1 MSRDPTKARIW
12 RRGIF
17 WPSDHGSWVFVLS
30 PLLIGVVAG
39 GRWQTTHLYLIVATL
54 CGFLLRQPVTVAV
67 KALSG
72 RRSEEDL
79 TPALFWTVLYSSVA
93 VLLMLGLHLRG
104 YTYVLGLAIPG
115 LLVFFWHLYLVTRR
129 EERGQRLLALWA
141 TACRALAATAG
152 FWIGVGRPEALGWLL
167 WALAWAQ
174 SAASVICVY
183 VRLQQRT
190 VSSSPEPR
198 ELLKMTLP
206 ALTICSLN
214 LLAVGILGVAG
225 ITSRWLFVAFLPQWF
240 EALCCFTRPATGWK
254 PSKIGYRQL
263 ALSVLFTLL
272 FLLTW
277 Q

>member
-1 MSRDPTKARIW
+1 
-12 RRGIF
+12 
-17 WPSDHGSWVFVLS
+17 VLS

-39 GRWQTTHLYLIVATL
+39 GRSHTAHLYLIVATL
-54 CGFLLRQPVTVAV
+54 FGFLLRQPITVAV

-79 TPALFWTVLYSSVA
+79 TPALLWVGLYSSVA
-93 VLLMLGLHLRG
+93 VLMMLGLHLRG

-129 EERGQRLLALWA
+129 EERGKILVSLLA
-141 TACRALAATAG
+141 TAVLALAATAG
-152 FWIGVGRPEALGWLL
+152 YWIGVGGPDVFGWLL

-174 SAASVICVY
+174 SAASVICVF

-190 VSSSPEPR
+190 MSASPDPR
-198 ELLKMTLP
+198 QLMRMTLP
-206 ALTICSLN
+206 ALAICSLN
-214 LLAVGILGVAG
+214 LLTVGILGVTG

-240 EALCCFTRPATGWK
+240 EALCCLTRPATGWK
-254 PSKIGYRQL
+254 PSRIGYRQL

>member
-1 MSRDPTKARIW
+1 MIRNKGKARFW
-12 RRGIF
+12 RRGIAL
-17 WPSDHGSWVFVLS
+17 PSDHGSWVFVLS

-39 GRWQTTHLYLIVATL
+39 GRWHTAHLYLIVATL

-72 RRSEEDL
+72 RRSEENL
-79 TPALFWTVLYSSVA
+79 TPALIWAGLYSSLA
-93 VLLMLGLHLRG
+93 VVMMLGLHLRG

-129 EERGQRLLALWA
+129 EERGKILVSLLA
-141 TACRALAATAG
+141 TAVLALAATAG
-152 FWIGVGRPEALGWLL
+152 FWIGVGEPDAFGWLL

-174 SAASVICVY
+174 AVASVICVF
-183 VRLQQRT
+183 VRLQQRQLS
-190 VSSSPEPR
+190 VSPEPR
-198 ELLKMTLP
+198 QLLRMALP
-206 ALTICSLN
+206 AITICSLN
-214 LLAVGILGVAG
+214 LLTVGILGVTG

>member
-1 MSRDPTKARIW
+1 MSRNRGKARFW
-12 RRGIF
+12 RRSIF
-17 WPSDHGSWVFVLS
+17 WPGDHGSWVFVLS

-39 GRWQTTHLYLIVATL
+39 GRWQTAHLYLIVATL
-54 CGFLLRQPVTVAV
+54 CGFLLRQPTTVAV

-79 TPALFWTVLYSSVA
+79 TPALLWAVLYSSVA
-93 VLLMLGLHLRG
+93 VLMMLGLHLTG

-115 LLVFFWHLYLVTRR
+115 LMVFFWHLYLVTRR
-129 EERGQRLLALWA
+129 EERGKILVALLA
-141 TACRALAATAG
+141 TAVLALAATAG
-152 FWIGVGRPEALGWLL
+152 FWIGMGRPDAFGWIL

-174 SAASVICVY
+174 SAASVICVFL
-183 VRLQQRT
+183 RLQQRSLS
-190 VSSSPEPR
+190 VRPEPR
-198 ELLKMTLP
+198 QLLRMTLP
-206 ALTICSLN
+206 ALTLCSLN
-214 LLAVGILGVAG
+214 LLTVGTLGVAG

-254 PSKIGYRQL
+254 PSRIGYRQL
-263 ALSVLFTLL
+263 ALSILFTLL